1 MTHQYLSGLV
11 LDGRRVVVV
20 GGGGVAQRRLPRL
33 LESGARIDLVSP
45 SITPTI
51 EGLLGNPSLTWIQ
64 RGYQAGDLDGAWY
77 VVVATDDDAV
87 NDQVSA
93 EAEERRIFCV
103 RSDDRSRATAWTP
116 ASGQHGNITI
126 GVLGG
131 GDHRRSAAVRDS
143 ILEGLRTGE
152 LAARD
157 TRRDTGPDTGR
168 RPGVYLVGGGPGD
181 PDLITVRGR
190 RLLAE
195 ADVVVADR
203 LAPQQLLDELH
214 PDVELFDAAKLPRG
228 RAAQQ
233 EEINRILV
241 DRGRQGKVVVRLK
254 GGDPYVF
261 GRGFEEAI
269 ACAAAGVPW
278 TVVPGIT
285 SSISVPAVSGIPVT
299 HRGVTHEFTVVSGH
313 IPPSHPDSLVNW
325 DALAQLHGTLVLLMA
340 VENLPAITSRLIEA
354 GRPADTPAAAIA
366 DGTLPSQ
373 QMVTSDLAGIADAM
387 KEQGVGA
394 PAIVVIGNVVD
405 VAAQLMAGPAGS
417 GRSPAAAGAAGPAG
431 AAGAAGPEGAAGA
444 AGPAGAAGAAGA
456 AGPAGAGGVGAG

>member
-1 MTHQYLSGLV
+1 MTDQYLSGLV
-11 LDGRRVVVV
+11 LTGRRVVVV

-33 LESGARIDLVSP
+33 LESGAVIDLISP
-45 SITPTI
+45 AITPTI
-51 EGLLGNPSLTWIQ
+51 EGLLANPSLTWIE
-64 RGYQAGDLDGAWY
+64 RGYAPGDLENAWY
-77 VVVATDDDAV
+77 VIVATDDESV
-87 NDQVSA
+87 NDEVSR

-116 ASGQHGNITI
+116 ASGQHDNVTI

-131 GDHRRSAAVRDS
+131 GDHRRSAAVRDA

-152 LAARD
+152 LGSHEA
-157 TRRDTGPDTGR
+157 GGR

-195 ADVVVADR
+195 AEVVVADR
-203 LAPQQLLDELH
+203 LAPQQLLDELS

-241 DRGRQGKVVVRLK
+241 ERGRAGKVVVRLK

-261 GRGFEEAI
+261 GRGFEEAL
-269 ACAAAGVPW
+269 ACAEAGVPW

-285 SSISVPAVSGIPVT
+285 SSISVPAVAGIPVT

-325 DALAQLHGTLVLLMA
+325 DALAQLNGTLVLLMA
-340 VENLPAITSRLIEA
+340 VENLPAIADRLIAA
-354 GRPADTPAAAIA
+354 GRPATTPAAAIA
-366 DGTLPSQ
+366 DGTLPTQ
-373 QMVTSDLAGIADAM
+373 HRVTSDLANIAPTMREA
-387 KEQGVGA
+387 GLGA
-394 PAIVVIGNVVD
+394 PAIIVIGNVVQT
-405 VAAQLMAGPAGS
+405 ATTTHPT
-417 GRSPAAAGAAGPAG
+417 P
-431 AAGAAGPEGAAGA
+431 
-444 AGPAGAAGAAGA
+444 
-456 AGPAGAGGVGAG
+456 

>member
-1 MTHQYLSGLV
+1 MTDQYLSGLV
-11 LDGRRVVVV
+11 LTGRRVVVV

-33 LESGARIDLVSP
+33 LESGAVIDLISP
-45 SITPTI
+45 SITRTI
-51 EGLLGNPSLTWIQ
+51 EGLLANPSLTWIE
-64 RGYQAGDLDGAWY
+64 RGYTNGDLENAWY
-77 VVVATDDDAV
+77 VVVATDDAVV
-87 NDQVSA
+87 NDEVSR

-116 ASGQHGNITI
+116 ASGQHDNVTI

-131 GDHRRSAAVRDS
+131 GDHRRSAAVRDA

-152 LAARD
+152 LGARD
-157 TRRDTGPDTGR
+157 ASGR

-195 ADVVVADR
+195 AEVVVADR
-203 LAPQQLLDELH
+203 LAPQQLLDELS

-241 DRGRQGKVVVRLK
+241 DRGREGKVVVRLK

-261 GRGFEEAI
+261 GRGFEEAL
-269 ACAAAGVPW
+269 ACAEAGVPW

-285 SSISVPAVSGIPVT
+285 SSISVPAVAGIPVT

-325 DALAQLHGTLVLLMA
+325 DALAQLSGTLVLLMA
-340 VENLPAITSRLIEA
+340 VENLPAITERLIAA
-354 GRPADTPAAAIA
+354 GRPATTPAAAVA

-373 QMVTSDLAGIADAM
+373 HLVTSDLANIATTMHEA
-387 KEQGVGA
+387 GVGA
-394 PAIVVIGNVVD
+394 PAIVVIGNVVE
-405 VAAQLMAGPAGS
+405 VAESARPTDTP
-417 GRSPAAAGAAGPAG
+417 R
-431 AAGAAGPEGAAGA
+431 
-444 AGPAGAAGAAGA
+444 
-456 AGPAGAGGVGAG
+456 

>member
-33 LESGARIDLVSP
+33 LESGALVDLVSP

-51 EGLLGNPSLTWIQ
+51 EGLLGNPSLTWIE
-64 RGYQAGDLDGAWY
+64 RGYQAGDVDGAWY
-77 VVVATDDDAV
+77 VVVATDDAAV

-116 ASGQHGNITI
+116 ASGQHDNVTI

-131 GDHRRSAAVRDS
+131 GDHRKSAAVRDA

-152 LAARD
+152 LAAREVD
-157 TRRDTGPDTGR
+157 R

-190 RLLAE
+190 RLLAD

-241 DRGRQGKVVVRLK
+241 DRGQQGKVVVRLK

-261 GRGFEEAI
+261 GRGFEEAL

-313 IPPSHPDSLVNW
+313 IPPSHPDSLINW

-340 VENLPAITSRLIEA
+340 VENLPAIAERLIAA
-354 GRPADTPAAAIA
+354 GRPAETPAAAIA
-366 DGTLPSQ
+366 DGTLPGQ
-373 QMVTSDLAGIADAM
+373 RMVTSDLAGIAQAM
-387 KEQGVGA
+387 KVEGVGA
-394 PAIVVIGNVVD
+394 PAIVVIGNVVE
-405 VAAQLMAGPAGS
+405 VAAQVAGHRGAGE
-417 GRSPAAAGAAGPAG
+417 AGADQGADKGADKGADRGADKSAESGAEAGLA
-431 AAGAAGPEGAAGA
+431 
-444 AGPAGAAGAAGA
+444 
-456 AGPAGAGGVGAG
+456 

>member
-1 MTHQYLSGLV
+1 MTDQYLSGLV
-11 LDGRRVVVV
+11 LTGRRVVVV

-33 LESGARIDLVSP
+33 LESGAVIDLISP

-51 EGLLGNPSLTWIQ
+51 EGLLANPSLTWIE
-64 RGYQAGDLDGAWY
+64 RGYTNGDLENAWY
-77 VVVATDDDAV
+77 VVVATDDAVV
-87 NDQVSA
+87 NDEVSR

-116 ASGQHGNITI
+116 ASGQHDNVTI

-131 GDHRRSAAVRDS
+131 GDHRRSAAVRDA

-152 LAARD
+152 LGARD
-157 TRRDTGPDTGR
+157 ASGR

-195 ADVVVADR
+195 AEVVVADR
-203 LAPQQLLDELH
+203 LAPQQLLDELS

-241 DRGRQGKVVVRLK
+241 ERGLEGKVVVRLK

-261 GRGFEEAI
+261 GRGFEEAL
-269 ACAAAGVPW
+269 ACAEAGVPW

-285 SSISVPAVSGIPVT
+285 SSISVPAAAGIPVT

-325 DALAQLHGTLVLLMA
+325 DALAQLSGTLVLLMA
-340 VENLPAITSRLIEA
+340 VENLPAITERLIAA
-354 GRPADTPAAAIA
+354 GRPATTPAAAVA

-373 QMVTSDLAGIADAM
+373 HLVTSDLANIATTMHEA
-387 KEQGVGA
+387 GVGA
-394 PAIVVIGNVVD
+394 PAIIVIGNVVE
-405 VAAQLMAGPAGS
+405 VGNSARPKGS
-417 GRSPAAAGAAGPAG
+417 A
-431 AAGAAGPEGAAGA
+431 
-444 AGPAGAAGAAGA
+444 
-456 AGPAGAGGVGAG
+456 

>member
-11 LDGRRVVVV
+11 LEGRRVVVV

-33 LESGARIDLVSP
+33 LESGARIDLISP

-51 EGLLGNPSLTWIQ
+51 EGLLGNPSLSWIE
-64 RGYQAGDLDGAWY
+64 RGFQDGDLDGAWY
-77 VVVATDDDAV
+77 VVVATDDASV
-87 NDQVSA
+87 NDRVSA
-93 EAEERRIFCV
+93 EADERRIFCV
-103 RSDDRSRATAWTP
+103 RSDDRSQATAWTP
-116 ASGQHGNITI
+116 ASGQHDNVTI

-131 GDHRRSAAVRDS
+131 GDHRKSAAVRDA

-157 TRRDTGPDTGR
+157 VDR

-203 LAPQQLLDELH
+203 LAPQPLLDELH

-241 DRGRQGKVVVRLK
+241 ERGRAGKVVVRLK

-261 GRGFEEAI
+261 GRGFEEAL
-269 ACAAAGVPW
+269 ACAEAGVPW

-340 VENLPAITSRLIEA
+340 VENLPAIAERLIAA
-354 GRPADTPAAAIA
+354 GRPANTPAAGIA
-366 DGTLPSQ
+366 DGTLPGQ
-373 QMVTSDLAGIADAM
+373 RMVTSDLAGIAQAM
-387 KEQGVGA
+387 KDDGVGA
-394 PAIVVIGNVVD
+394 PAIVVIGNVVE
-405 VAAQLMAGPAGS
+405 VAALARAT
-417 GRSPAAAGAAGPAG
+417 AGAAERGG
-431 AAGAAGPEGAAGA
+431 GGGVERGG
-444 AGPAGAAGAAGA
+444 
-456 AGPAGAGGVGAG
+456 GGVG

>member
-1 MTHQYLSGLV
+1 MTNQYLSGLV
-11 LDGRRVVVV
+11 LEGRRVVVV

-33 LESGARIDLVSP
+33 IESGAQIDLISP

-51 EGLLGNPSLTWIQ
+51 EGLLGNPSLTWIE
-64 RGYQAGDLDGAWY
+64 RGYAAGDLDGAWY
-77 VVVATDDDAV
+77 VVVATDDAAV

-116 ASGQHGNITI
+116 ASGQHDNVTI

-131 GDHRRSAAVRDS
+131 GDHRRSAAVRDA

-157 TRRDTGPDTGR
+157 ADR

-241 DRGRQGKVVVRLK
+241 EHGQQGKVVVRLK

-261 GRGFEEAI
+261 GRGFEEAL

-340 VENLPAITSRLIEA
+340 VENLPAIASRLIEG
-354 GRPADTPAAAIA
+354 GRPAKTPAAAIA
-366 DGTLPSQ
+366 DGTLPGQ
-373 QMVTSDLAGIADAM
+373 RMVTSDLAGIAQAM
-387 KEQGVGA
+387 ADEGVGA
-394 PAIVVIGNVVD
+394 PAIVVIGNVVE
-405 VAAQLMAGPAGS
+405 VAARSTAGEGVGDGS
-417 GRSPAAAGAAGPAG
+417 GS
-431 AAGAAGPEGAAGA
+431 
-444 AGPAGAAGAAGA
+444 
-456 AGPAGAGGVGAG
+456 GVESA

>member
-1 MTHQYLSGLV
+1 MTDQYLSGLV
-11 LDGRRVVVV
+11 LDGRRVVVI

-33 LESGARIDLVSP
+33 LESGAAIDLISP

-51 EGLLGNPSLTWIQ
+51 EGLLAGPSLTWIE
-64 RGYQAGDLDGAWY
+64 RGYQYGDLDGAWY
-77 VVVATDDDAV
+77 VVVATDDAAV
-87 NDQVSA
+87 NDRVSE

-116 ASGQHGNITI
+116 ASGQHDHVTI

-131 GDHRRSAAVRDS
+131 GDHRRSAAVRDA

-152 LAARD
+152 LGARD
-157 TRRDTGPDTGR
+157 SLDKH
-168 RPGVYLVGGGPGD
+168 PGVYLVGGGPGD

-203 LAPQQLLDELH
+203 LAPQPLLDELH
-214 PDVELFDAAKLPRG
+214 PDVELIDAAKLPRG

-241 DRGRQGKVVVRLK
+241 DRGRQRKVVVRLK

-261 GRGFEEAI
+261 GRGFEEAL
-269 ACAAAGVPW
+269 ACAEAGVPW

-285 SSISVPAVSGIPVT
+285 SSISVPAVNGIPVT

-313 IPPSHPDSLVNW
+313 IPPSHPDSLINW
-325 DALAQLHGTLVLLMA
+325 DALAQLTGTLVLLMA
-340 VENLPAITSRLIEA
+340 VENLPVIAERLIA
-354 GRPADTPAAAIA
+354 GGRPGNTPAAAIA
-366 DGTLPSQ
+366 DGTLPGQ
-373 QMVTSDLAGIADAM
+373 RMVKSDLAGIAAAM
-387 KEQGVGA
+387 AEAGVGA

-405 VAAQLMAGPAGS
+405 VAG
-417 GRSPAAAGAAGPAG
+417 AAAR
-431 AAGAAGPEGAAGA
+431 
-444 AGPAGAAGAAGA
+444 
-456 AGPAGAGGVGAG
+456 

>member
-1 MTHQYLSGLV
+1 VTDQYLSGLV
-11 LDGRRVVVV
+11 LEGRRVVVV

-33 LESGARIDLVSP
+33 LESGAKIDLISP

-51 EGLLGNPSLTWIQ
+51 EGLLSNASLSWTQ
-64 RGYQAGDLDGAWY
+64 RGYRYGDLDGSWY
-77 VVVATDDDAV
+77 VVVATDDTAV
-87 NDQVSA
+87 NDQVSQ

-116 ASGQHGNITI
+116 ASGQHDNVTI

-131 GDHRRSAAVRDS
+131 GDHRRSAAVRDA

-152 LAARD
+152 LGAREA
-157 TRRDTGPDTGR
+157 GKH
-168 RPGVYLVGGGPGD
+168 PGVYLVGGGPGD

-241 DRGRQGKVVVRLK
+241 DRGKQGKVVVRLK

-261 GRGFEEAI
+261 GRGFEEAL
-269 ACAAAGVPW
+269 ACAEAGVRW

-313 IPPSHPDSLVNW
+313 VPPSHPDSLINW
-325 DALAQLHGTLVLLMA
+325 DALAQLSGTLVLLMA
-340 VENLPAITSRLIEA
+340 VENLPAITERLIA
-354 GRPADTPAAAIA
+354 GGRHAGTPAAAIA
-366 DGTLPSQ
+366 DGTLPGQ
-373 QMVTSDLAGIADAM
+373 RMVTSDLAGIAATM
-387 KEQGVGA
+387 AEAGVGA

-405 VAAQLMAGPAGS
+405 VAAQARGDGTQ
-417 GRSPAAAGAAGPAG
+417 
-431 AAGAAGPEGAAGA
+431 PETA
-444 AGPAGAAGAAGA
+444 
-456 AGPAGAGGVGAG
+456 

>member
-1 MTHQYLSGLV
+1 MTSQYLSGLV

-33 LESGARIDLVSP
+33 LEAGARIDLISP

-51 EGLLGNPSLTWIQ
+51 EGLLSNPSLTWIE
-64 RGYQAGDLDGAWY
+64 RGYTVGDLDGAWY
-77 VVVATDDDAV
+77 VVVATDDTAV

-116 ASGQHGNITI
+116 ASGQHDHVTI

-131 GDHRRSAAVRDS
+131 GDHRRSAAVRDA

-152 LAARD
+152 LGAREVD
-157 TRRDTGPDTGR
+157 KH
-168 RPGVYLVGGGPGD
+168 PGVYLVGGGPGD

-203 LAPQQLLDELH
+203 LAPQPLLDELH

-261 GRGFEEAI
+261 GRGFEEAL
-269 ACAAAGVPW
+269 ACAEAGVPW

-313 IPPSHPDSLVNW
+313 IPPSHPDSLINW
-325 DALAQLHGTLVLLMA
+325 DALAQLSGTLVLLMA
-340 VENLPAITSRLIEA
+340 VENLPAITERLIAA
-354 GRPADTPAAAIA
+354 GRPATTPAAAIA
-366 DGTLPSQ
+366 DGTLPGQ
-373 QMVTSDLAGIADAM
+373 KMVTSELAGIAQAM
-387 KEQGVGA
+387 KEAGVGA
-394 PAIVVIGNVVD
+394 PAIVVIGNVVA
-405 VAAQLMAGPAGS
+405 VAEQA
-417 GRSPAAAGAAGPAG
+417 R
-431 AAGAAGPEGAAGA
+431 
-444 AGPAGAAGAAGA
+444 
-456 AGPAGAGGVGAG
+456 GAGGRPA

>member
-1 MTHQYLSGLV
+1 MTDQYLSGLV
-11 LDGRRVVVV
+11 LEGRRVVVV

-33 LESGARIDLVSP
+33 LESGAKIDLISP

-51 EGLLGNPSLTWIQ
+51 EGLLSNPSLSWTE
-64 RGYQAGDLDGAWY
+64 RGYQYGDLDGSWY
-77 VVVATDDDAV
+77 VVVATDDTAV
-87 NDQVSA
+87 NDQVSQ

-116 ASGQHGNITI
+116 ASGQHDNVTI

-131 GDHRRSAAVRDS
+131 GDHRRSAAVRDA

-152 LAARD
+152 LGAREA
-157 TRRDTGPDTGR
+157 GKH
-168 RPGVYLVGGGPGD
+168 PGVYLVGGGPGD

-241 DRGRQGKVVVRLK
+241 DRGQQGKVVVRLK

-261 GRGFEEAI
+261 GRGFEEAL
-269 ACAAAGVPW
+269 ACAEAGVRW

-313 IPPSHPDSLVNW
+313 IPPSHPDSLINW
-325 DALAQLHGTLVLLMA
+325 DALAQLSGTLVLLMA
-340 VENLPAITSRLIEA
+340 VENLAAITERLIAA
-354 GRPADTPAAAIA
+354 GRRADTPAAAIA
-366 DGTLPSQ
+366 DGTLPGQ
-373 QMVTSDLAGIADAM
+373 RMVTSDLAGIAATM
-387 KEQGVGA
+387 AEAGVGA

-405 VAAQLMAGPAGS
+405 VAAQARRDGTRA
-417 GRSPAAAGAAGPAG
+417 
-431 AAGAAGPEGAAGA
+431 
-444 AGPAGAAGAAGA
+444 
-456 AGPAGAGGVGAG
+456 

>member
-1 MTHQYLSGLV
+1 VTEPAPYLSGLV
-11 LDGRRVVVV
+11 LTGRRVVLI

-33 LESGARIDLVSP
+33 LETGARIEVISP
-45 SITPTI
+45 AITPTI
-51 EGLLGNPSLTWIQ
+51 EGLLTNPDLRWIA

-77 VVVATDDDAV
+77 VVVATDDASV

-116 ASGQHGNITI
+116 ASGQHDQVTI

-131 GDHRRSAAVRDS
+131 GDHRRSAAVRDA
-143 ILEGLRTGE
+143 ILEGLRTGA
-152 LAARD
+152 LGARD
-157 TRRDTGPDTGR
+157 SVDKQ
-168 RPGVYLVGGGPGD
+168 PGVYLVGGGPGD

-190 RLLAE
+190 RLLA
-195 ADVVVADR
+195 
-203 LAPQQLLDELH
+203 
-214 PDVELFDAAKLPRG
+214 AAKLPRG

-241 DRGRQGKVVVRLK
+241 DRAKQGKMVVRLK

-269 ACAAAGVPW
+269 ACAEAGIPW

-313 IPPSHPDSLVNW
+313 IPPGHPDSLINW
-325 DALAQLHGTLVLLMA
+325 EALAQLRGTLVLLMA
-340 VENLPAITSRLIEA
+340 VENLAAITETLIRF
-354 GRPADTPAAAIA
+354 GRPASTPAAAIA
-366 DGTLPSQ
+366 DGTLPGQRMISA
-373 QMVTSDLAGIADAM
+373 DLGGIASAM
-387 KEQGVGA
+387 AENGVGA
-394 PAIVVIGNVVD
+394 PAIVVIGNVVE
-405 VAAQLMAGPAGS
+405 VAALV
-417 GRSPAAAGAAGPAG
+417 RR
-431 AAGAAGPEGAAGA
+431 
-444 AGPAGAAGAAGA
+444 
-456 AGPAGAGGVGAG
+456 

>member
-1 MTHQYLSGLV
+1 VTSQYLSGLV

-33 LESGARIDLVSP
+33 LESGAQIDLISP

-51 EGLLGNPSLTWIQ
+51 EGLLANPSLSWIE
-64 RGYQAGDLDGAWY
+64 RGYEDGDLDGAWY
-77 VVVATDDDAV
+77 VVVATDDLAV
-87 NDQVSA
+87 NDRVSA

-116 ASGQHGNITI
+116 ASGQHDNVTI

-131 GDHRRSAAVRDS
+131 GDHRRSAAVRDA

-152 LAARD
+152 LGAREVEK
-157 TRRDTGPDTGR
+157 

-203 LAPQQLLDELH
+203 LAPQPLLDELH
-214 PDVELFDAAKLPRG
+214 PEVELFDAAKLPRG

-269 ACAAAGVPW
+269 ACAEAGVPW

-313 IPPSHPDSLVNW
+313 IPPSHPDSLINW

-340 VENLPAITSRLIEA
+340 VENLPAITDRLIAA
-354 GRPADTPAAAIA
+354 GRPATTPAAAIA
-366 DGTLPSQ
+366 DGTLPGQ
-373 QMVTSDLAGIADAM
+373 RMVTSDLAGIASTMA
-387 KEQGVGA
+387 EAGVGA

-405 VAAQLMAGPAGS
+405 VAAQA
-417 GRSPAAAGAAGPAG
+417 R
-431 AAGAAGPEGAAGA
+431 
-444 AGPAGAAGAAGA
+444 
-456 AGPAGAGGVGAG
+456 

>member
-1 MTHQYLSGLV
+1 MSGLV
-11 LDGRRVVVV
+11 LTGRRVVLV

-33 LESGARIDLVSP
+33 LESGAVIDLVSP

-51 EGLLGNPSLTWIQ
+51 EGLLANPSLTWVE
-64 RGYQAGDLDGAWY
+64 RGYRYGDLDGAWY
-77 VVVATDDDAV
+77 VVVATDDAAV
-87 NDQVSA
+87 NDEVSR

-103 RSDDRSRATAWTP
+103 RSDDRSQATAWTP
-116 ASGQHGNITI
+116 ASGQHDNVTI

-131 GDHRRSAAVRDS
+131 GDHRRSARVRDA

-152 LAARD
+152 LGAREA
-157 TRRDTGPDTGR
+157 GGR

-195 ADVVVADR
+195 AEVVVADR
-203 LAPQQLLDELH
+203 LAPQQLLDELS

-241 DRGRQGKVVVRLK
+241 ERGLQGKVVVRLK
-254 GGDPYVF
+254 GGDSYVF
-261 GRGFEEAI
+261 GRGFEEAL

-285 SSISVPAVSGIPVT
+285 SSISVPAVAGIPVT

-313 IPPSHPDSLVNW
+313 IPPSHPESLVNW

-340 VENLPAITSRLIEA
+340 VENLPAIAERLIAA
-354 GRPADTPAAAIA
+354 GRPATTPAAAIA
-366 DGTLPSQ
+366 DGTLPTQ
-373 QMVTSDLAGIADAM
+373 QLVTATLAEIAGTMRAA
-387 KEQGVGA
+387 GVGA

-405 VAAQLMAGPAGS
+405 VAQSARADGGPA
-417 GRSPAAAGAAGPAG
+417 
-431 AAGAAGPEGAAGA
+431 
-444 AGPAGAAGAAGA
+444 
-456 AGPAGAGGVGAG
+456 

>member
-1 MTHQYLSGLV
+1 VTDQYLSGLV
-11 LDGRRVVVV
+11 LTGRRVVVV

-33 LESGARIDLVSP
+33 LESGAVIDLISP

-51 EGLLGNPSLTWIQ
+51 EGLLANPALTWHE
-64 RGYQAGDLDGAWY
+64 RGYTYGDLENAWY
-77 VVVATDDDAV
+77 VVVATDDPAV
-87 NDQVSA
+87 NDEVSQ

-116 ASGQHGNITI
+116 ASGQHDNVTI

-131 GDHRRSAAVRDS
+131 GDHRRSAAVRDA

-152 LAARD
+152 LGARD
-157 TRRDTGPDTGR
+157 AAGK

-195 ADVVVADR
+195 AEVVVADR
-203 LAPQQLLDELH
+203 LAPQQLLDELS

-241 DRGRQGKVVVRLK
+241 ERGLEGKVVVRLK

-269 ACAAAGVPW
+269 ACAEAGVPW

-285 SSISVPAVSGIPVT
+285 SSISVPAVAGIPVT

-325 DALAQLHGTLVLLMA
+325 DALAKLSGTLVLLMA
-340 VENLPAITSRLIEA
+340 VENLPAITERLIAA
-354 GRPADTPAAAIA
+354 GRPATTPAAAVA

-373 QMVTSDLAGIADAM
+373 HRVTSTLAGIAEAM
-387 KEQGVGA
+387 RAEGVGA
-394 PAIVVIGNVVD
+394 PAIVVIGNVVE
-405 VAAQLMAGPAGS
+405 VGESVRAEGT
-417 GRSPAAAGAAGPAG
+417 SP
-431 AAGAAGPEGAAGA
+431 
-444 AGPAGAAGAAGA
+444 
-456 AGPAGAGGVGAG
+456 

>member
-1 MTHQYLSGLV
+1 VTSQYLSGLV
-11 LDGRRVVVV
+11 LEGRRVVVV

-33 LESGARIDLVSP
+33 LESGAKIDLISP

-51 EGLLGNPSLTWIQ
+51 EGLLSNPSLTWIE
-64 RGYQAGDLDGAWY
+64 RGYADGDLDGAWY
-77 VVVATDDDAV
+77 VVVATDDAAV
-87 NDQVSA
+87 NDRVSA

-116 ASGQHGNITI
+116 ASGQHDQVTI

-131 GDHRRSAAVRDS
+131 GDHRRSAEVRDA
-143 ILEGLRTGE
+143 ILEGLRTGQ
-152 LAARD
+152 LGARTQD
-157 TRRDTGPDTGR
+157 K

-261 GRGFEEAI
+261 GRGFEEAL
-269 ACAAAGVPW
+269 ACAEAGVPW
-278 TVVPGIT
+278 SVVPGIT

-313 IPPSHPDSLVNW
+313 IPPSHPDSLINW
-325 DALAQLHGTLVLLMA
+325 DALAQLRGTLVLLMA
-340 VENLPAITSRLIEA
+340 VENLPAITERLIAA
-354 GRPADTPAAAIA
+354 GRPKTTPAAAIA
-366 DGTLPSQ
+366 DGTLPGQ
-373 QMVTSDLAGIADAM
+373 RMVTSDLAGIAAAM
-387 KEQGVGA
+387 AGAGVGA
-394 PAIVVIGNVVD
+394 PAIVVIGNVVE
-405 VAAQLMAGPAGS
+405 VAAQAHGGPGDDGPGPA
-417 GRSPAAAGAAGPAG
+417 
-431 AAGAAGPEGAAGA
+431 
-444 AGPAGAAGAAGA
+444 
-456 AGPAGAGGVGAG
+456 

>member
-1 MTHQYLSGLV
+1 VTHQYLSGLV

-33 LESGARIDLVSP
+33 LEAGARIDLISP

-51 EGLLGNPSLTWIQ
+51 EGLLGNPSLTWIE
-64 RGYQAGDLDGAWY
+64 RGYQDGDLDGAWY
-77 VVVATDDDAV
+77 VVVATDDASV

-116 ASGQHGNITI
+116 ASGQHDNVTI

-131 GDHRRSAAVRDS
+131 GDHRKSAAVRDA

-157 TRRDTGPDTGR
+157 VDR

-203 LAPQQLLDELH
+203 LAPQPLLDELH

-241 DRGRQGKVVVRLK
+241 ERGRAGKVVVRLK

-261 GRGFEEAI
+261 GRGFEEAL
-269 ACAAAGVPW
+269 ACAEAGVPW

-285 SSISVPAVSGIPVT
+285 SAISVPAVSGIPVT

-325 DALAQLHGTLVLLMA
+325 NALAQLQGTLVLLMA
-340 VENLPAITSRLIEA
+340 VENLPAITERLVA
-354 GRPADTPAAAIA
+354 GGKSAETPAAAIA
-366 DGTLPSQ
+366 DGTLPGQ
-373 QMVTSDLAGIADAM
+373 RMVTSDLAGIAQAM
-387 KEQGVGA
+387 KDEGVGA

-405 VAAQLMAGPAGS
+405 VAAQARNGAAESGGS
-417 GRSPAAAGAAGPAG
+417 GA
-431 AAGAAGPEGAAGA
+431 
-444 AGPAGAAGAAGA
+444 
-456 AGPAGAGGVGAG
+456 V

>member
-33 LESGARIDLVSP
+33 LESGARIDLISP

-51 EGLLGNPSLTWIQ
+51 EGLLGNPSLTWIE
-64 RGYQAGDLDGAWY
+64 RGFEDGDLDGAWY
-77 VVVATDDDAV
+77 VVVATDDAAV
-87 NDQVSA
+87 NDRVSA

-103 RSDDRSRATAWTP
+103 RSDDRSQATAWTP
-116 ASGQHGNITI
+116 ASGQHDNVTI

-131 GDHRRSAAVRDS
+131 GDHRKSAAVRDA

-157 TRRDTGPDTGR
+157 VDR

-203 LAPQQLLDELH
+203 LAPQPLLDELH

-241 DRGRQGKVVVRLK
+241 DRGRAGKVVVRLK

-261 GRGFEEAI
+261 GRGFEEAL
-269 ACAAAGVPW
+269 ACAEAGVPW

-340 VENLPAITSRLIEA
+340 VENLPAIAERLVAE
-354 GRPADTPAAAIA
+354 GKPADTPAAAIA
-366 DGTLPSQ
+366 DGTLPGQ
-373 QMVTSDLAGIADAM
+373 RMVTSDLAGIAQAM
-387 KEQGVGA
+387 KDQGVGA
-394 PAIVVIGNVVD
+394 PAIVVIGNVVE
-405 VAAQLMAGPAGS
+405 VAALARGGGGLGAGS
-417 GRSPAAAGAAGPAG
+417 A
-431 AAGAAGPEGAAGA
+431 
-444 AGPAGAAGAAGA
+444 
-456 AGPAGAGGVGAG
+456 